1 LSLVESRFF
10 WQGKR
15 SREEGTYERMG
26 REEEREEGRK
36 EGNKEGRKEGR
47 RQRWKERYIQMM
59 DICNLKETE
68 GDSKMVARGR
78 KQKTCLLK

>member
-26 REEEREEGRK
+26 REEGRKVGNQEGRK
-36 EGNKEGRKEGR
+36 EGGKEAEMEG
-47 RQRWKERYIQMM
+47 KIHSNDGY
-59 DICNLKETE
+59 L
-68 GDSKMVARGR
+68 
-78 KQKTCLLK
+78 